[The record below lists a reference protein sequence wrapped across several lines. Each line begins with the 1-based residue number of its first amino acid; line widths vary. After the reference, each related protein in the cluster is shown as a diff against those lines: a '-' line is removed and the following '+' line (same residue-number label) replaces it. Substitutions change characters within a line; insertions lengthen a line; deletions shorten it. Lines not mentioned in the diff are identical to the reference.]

1 MSTASTQ
8 NPVILGHSNQNGQL
22 RGPVVK
28 PAGGQGSGGGSHQTQ
43 QPGHMKQASSTINNG
58 TGPSI
63 TQLAKAT
70 PTANTV
76 IKPGDDWKRNL
87 TLPPKDMR
95 MRTSDVTATKG
106 NEFEDYCLKR
116 ELLMGIFEMGWEK
129 PSPIQEES
137 IPIALS
143 GRDILAR
150 AKNGTGKSGA
160 YLIPLLER
168 IDLKKDCIQAMGIVP
183 TRELALQVS
192 QICIQI
198 SKHMGGVKVMA
209 TTGGTNLRDD
219 IMRLDETVHV
229 VIATPGRILDL
240 IKKGVAKV
248 NQVQMMVLDEA
259 DKLLSQDFVVMMEEI
274 LSYLPK
280 QRQILLYSATFP
292 LSVQKF
298 MNSHLSKPY
307 EINLMEELTLKG
319 VTQYYAYVTE
329 RQKVH
334 CLNTLFSRLQIN
346 QSIIFCNSSQRVEL
360 LAKKISQLGY
370 SCFYIHAKMRQEHRN
385 RVFHDFRNGLCRN
398 LVCTDLFT
406 RGIDIQAVNVVI
418 NFDFPKLGE
427 TYLHRIG
434 RSGRFGHLGLAINLI
449 TYDDRFNLKGIEEQL
464 GTEIRPIP
472 GSIDKSLYVAEYHS
486 ENGEVKL

>member
-1 MSTASTQ
+1 MSTARTE
-8 NPVILGHSNQNGQL
+8 NPVILGLSSQNGQL
-22 RGPVVK
+22 RGSVK
-28 PAGGQGSGGGSHQTQ
+28 PAGAPGGGGGGPQ
-43 QPGHMKQASSTINNG
+43 QQQQQQQQQQLNQIKGTINNG
-58 TGPSI
+58 SS
-63 TQLAKAT
+63 QLAPAT
-70 PTANTV
+70 NAV
-76 IKPGDDWKRNL
+76 IKPGDDWKKNL
-87 TLPPKDMR
+87 KLPPKDMR
-95 MRTSDVTATKG
+95 MKTSDVTATKG

-168 IDLKKDCIQAMGIVP
+168 IDLKKDCIQ
-183 TRELALQVS
+183 
-192 QICIQI
+192 
-198 SKHMGGVKVMA
+198 
-209 TTGGTNLRDD
+209 
-219 IMRLDETVHV
+219 VHV

-248 NQVQMMVLDEA
+248 NQVQMIVLDEA

-274 LSYLPK
+274 LGFLSK

-298 MNSHLSKPY
+298 MNAHLQKPY

-464 GTEIRPIP
+464 GTEIKPIP
-472 GSIDKSLYVAEYHS
+472 GIIDKSLYVAEYHS
-486 ENGEVKL
+486 ESGEEVKP